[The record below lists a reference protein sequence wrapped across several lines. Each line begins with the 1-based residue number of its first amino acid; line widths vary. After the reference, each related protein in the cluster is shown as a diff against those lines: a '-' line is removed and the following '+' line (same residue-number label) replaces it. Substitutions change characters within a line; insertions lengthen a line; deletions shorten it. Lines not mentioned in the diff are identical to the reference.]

1 MPRVGNWCVGAA
13 ATCLLPEVH
22 VFFPGDQPEA
32 VGDATEAWF
41 GRECGATLPH
51 EPLQLPPPADVG
63 LEASRYEW
71 KQDFCALLNLTHSL
85 HEGIPTGLYRKLHWW
100 DSLANRELAFAQFFP
115 RPSGLTAPQGDRGA
129 AAEPLRPGRR
139 HFLTPDSDTSASV
152 AFYEMCCR
160 QLLRLKLRVTL
171 VSSSSLCQVRGLFSR
186 NQAWWLWP
194 WLLALMFKHF
204 LKVNFSCVSYAMCQ
218 RTSSRPGPKSG
229 ARHTYVFLLVIF
241 STLVVSSGVR
251 VGGQGTSPPPGGAG
265 APGLSVNKAVP
276 KPRGRNVPD
285 LLASPPTFKT
295 AKRAFQRA
303 LRRAQLHGT
312 TMYRGRCR
320 TLQEL
325 GGRPG
330 AVFTSKGLPGSS
342 TAAPSRSPYAKHGPR
357 LTVLTLNVGG
367 LSQDAWDE
375 VQIWI
380 HDQCTQDIIL
390 LQETHWSH
398 SNMFF
403 LPRYIVIH
411 SGTAGHRHQGC
422 AILLSK
428 QRFTPSG
435 VRWAPIVPGHLLH
448 ARASLGTKPVDVVC
462 LYQHCWSHNGDTAS
476 LLQRRERLW
485 VQLDKLLGGVPRR
498 NVLVLGGDFNVGGR
512 MDGQVFG
519 PGTKSARAPP
529 PDQPLFQSLLQ
540 THSLQAI
547 NTWKSGLRA
556 FTFQNGETFTQIDF
570 LIGRARQ
577 VDDMARGAES
587 DHNCPV
593 LKWRYGPLHH
603 PVYGSFPACWYAT
616 APATPSVPKQAKLS
630 LAQTPEAIRAFRE
643 KLALALPNAETPQEL
658 NDCLQEAATPL
669 MVEEPRPPLSHL
681 PQVRGLVGAM
691 WEARRRALE
700 VSWSTGLSVLPL
712 SLSNIWDVVVRL
724 HFTARVRIQLRS
736 VWQGWCSAARYLA
749 LHRALRKTSR
759 KARRQ
764 VMDDR
769 ISAAAQAEQQG
780 DRSALFAVVRT
791 FMPKQPRMRTQL
803 RGPEGELLSSAAEAD
818 AYEAYCR
825 TVYAPALSAREE
837 LPPLA
842 PPAENT
848 APPVSLTLEHVL
860 QALRSFSARK
870 AVPRHL
876 APILLWKLGA
886 DLVGPHLHR
895 LYLQAR
901 PPAAVFPPLWADSW
915 LTWLPKQGKTGTTPA
930 EQRPI
935 SLTDCGGKAVT
946 KAFTSQL
953 QPTLREALAPWPQ
966 FAYLGGRCIEHAVAR
981 VTAHC
986 VAVRDRLASGRVTL
1000 KQRRA
1005 GSGPQGQCYGGVMVS
1020 VDCSKAFDTVD
1031 RQVLKSELCSAGV
1044 HPEDVDFI
1052 MRMHTAIS
1060 YHPVPKDPRRAV
1072 HSKRGVRQGCALAPS
1087 LWSLITVALLRALAE
1102 KCGTQWVTDLVTM
1115 YADDLLETW
1124 EVYTRKDLDLL
1135 MQAVSQSFQLLEALG
1150 LQVQPQKTKVVLAL
1164 RGRQARLWIRRHTL
1178 DTPDGRVLLIPA
1190 PNGKP
1195 HHLPIVS
1202 SIKYLGVVLSYGDF
1216 EGATLTHRLSC
1227 AEANRSRILR
1237 ILHSRSV
1244 SLRRRV
1250 QLWRACV
1257 FSSAVYGLHV
1267 VGLRPKHLRRL
1278 TVALVRHLRAIA
1290 GSFAHIH
1297 HEASRALLDRL
1308 GVADPLEAIRQR
1320 NQTLVE
1326 SSWSTKDPQVS
1337 HPRVLGRLR
1346 VVNEALT
1353 RLSSS
1358 LRAQTEAVQGELVDQ
1373 VLPSPP
1379 QSREGAPWGQL
1390 VHSSG
1395 GLKEALFH
1403 CWHCDLCFAELAA
1416 LKRHLQDAHDA
1427 HTLPVSSETGFR
1439 EHSVGGMPVCAHCQ
1453 ADLVSWN
1460 NFKRHHRYRHC
1471 PVLWLRTQQSQD
1483 VSPPQDDP
1491 PPVPPV
1497 PMESSTL
1504 SAPQAWIPLADWP
1517 QLRDAPMSQWLE
1529 IFRIPSA
1536 AQILREG
1543 CAQCG
1548 QWLVSV
1554 KSIKLHY
1561 KHVHP
1566 DIYAAW
1572 AKPAAADCRRFG
1584 RVLSPC
1590 PHCHQSI
1597 TRTDIHC
1604 STCPAL
1610 WQARLVSY
1618 VRGRTHRPGNGGG
1631 VRQAAPCREAGAG
1644 TSPQI
1649 SDAVGNGPPIQGEGH
1664 RKGQLKQRRL
1674 SFAPQRGE
1682 RSPRQ
1687 GGDDAPD
1694 GATAAATHGL
1704 PSPPALGPHG
1714 HHHIPQRRHPGMPP
1728 ARPPREG
1735 RDLAPA
1741 EAREVAQPHSDT
1753 SANAPSLHASG
1764 TPGESY
1770 DAGDLCSTGAGRS
1783 HPLHGTALDDG
1794 RGSLEPLG
1802 LRPERGD
1809 HGVVDPQKRPRPRA
1823 EVLKELERL
1832 IIIFKTPE
1840 LILKYDSF
1848 RPLKGKLEGPLMTFQ
1863 LELSLQ
1869 SPVAHEAMQI
1879 LRGWFGLSHMLL
1891 MGARIKP
1898 ERAIRPHLAQALQQA
1913 LFG

>member
-1 MPRVGNWCVGAA
+1 M
-13 ATCLLPEVH
+13 
-22 VFFPGDQPEA
+22 
-32 VGDATEAWF
+32 
-41 GRECGATLPH
+41 
-51 EPLQLPPPADVG
+51 
-63 LEASRYEW
+63 
-71 KQDFCALLNLTHSL
+71 
-85 HEGIPTGLYRKLHWW
+85 
-100 DSLANRELAFAQFFP
+100 
-115 RPSGLTAPQGDRGA
+115 
-129 AAEPLRPGRR
+129 
-139 HFLTPDSDTSASV
+139 
-152 AFYEMCCR
+152 
-160 QLLRLKLRVTL
+160 
-171 VSSSSLCQVRGLFSR
+171 
-186 NQAWWLWP
+186 
-194 WLLALMFKHF
+194 
-204 LKVNFSCVSYAMCQ
+204 
-218 RTSSRPGPKSG
+218 
-229 ARHTYVFLLVIF
+229 
-241 STLVVSSGVR
+241 
-251 VGGQGTSPPPGGAG
+251 
-265 APGLSVNKAVP
+265 
-276 KPRGRNVPD
+276 
-285 LLASPPTFKT
+285 
-295 AKRAFQRA
+295 
-303 LRRAQLHGT
+303 
-312 TMYRGRCR
+312 
-320 TLQEL
+320 
-325 GGRPG
+325 
-330 AVFTSKGLPGSS
+330 
-342 TAAPSRSPYAKHGPR
+342 
-357 LTVLTLNVGG
+357 
-367 LSQDAWDE
+367 
-375 VQIWI
+375 QIWI

-428 QRFTPSG
+428 QRFTPSR

-448 ARASLGTKPVDVVC
+448 VRASLGTKPVDVVC

-512 MDGQVFG
+512 MDGQAFG

-556 FTFQNGETFTQIDF
+556 CTFQNGETFTQIDF
-570 LIGRARQ
+570 LIGHAHQ

-681 PQVRGLVGAM
+681 PQVRGFVGAM

-724 HFTARVRIQLRS
+724 HFTARVRMLRS

-749 LHRALRKTSR
+749 LRRALRKTSR

-860 QALRSFSARK
+860 QALRSFSARSPSSGSHP
-870 AVPRHL
+870 A
-876 APILLWKLGA
+876 LLIC
-886 DLVGPHLHR
+886 PHLHR
-895 LYLQAR
+895 LYLRAR

-935 SLTDCGGKAVT
+935 SLTDFGGKAVT

-966 FAYLGGRCIEHAVAR
+966 FAYLGGRCIEHAIAR

-1072 HSKRGVRQGCALAPS
+1072 HSTRGVRQGCALAPS

-1164 RGRQARLWIRRHTL
+1164 RGRQARLWIRRDTL
-1178 DTPDGRVLLIPA
+1178 DTPDGRVLLIPT

-1267 VGLRPKHLRRL
+1267 VGLWPKHLRRL

-1290 GSFAHIH
+1290 GS
-1297 HEASRALLDRL
+1297 
-1308 GVADPLEAIRQR
+1308 
-1320 NQTLVE
+1320 
-1326 SSWSTKDPQVS
+1326 
-1337 HPRVLGRLR
+1337 
-1346 VVNEALT
+1346 
-1353 RLSSS
+1353 
-1358 LRAQTEAVQGELVDQ
+1358 
-1373 VLPSPP
+1373 
-1379 QSREGAPWGQL
+1379 PW
-1390 VHSSG
+1390 
-1395 GLKEALFH
+1395 
-1403 CWHCDLCFAELAA
+1403 
-1416 LKRHLQDAHDA
+1416 
-1427 HTLPVSSETGFR
+1427 
-1439 EHSVGGMPVCAHCQ
+1439 
-1453 ADLVSWN
+1453 
-1460 NFKRHHRYRHC
+1460 
-1471 PVLWLRTQQSQD
+1471 
-1483 VSPPQDDP
+1483 
-1491 PPVPPV
+1491 
-1497 PMESSTL
+1497 
-1504 SAPQAWIPLADWP
+1504 
-1517 QLRDAPMSQWLE
+1517 
-1529 IFRIPSA
+1529 
-1536 AQILREG
+1536 
-1543 CAQCG
+1543 
-1548 QWLVSV
+1548 
-1554 KSIKLHY
+1554 
-1561 KHVHP
+1561 
-1566 DIYAAW
+1566 
-1572 AKPAAADCRRFG
+1572 RR
-1584 RVLSPC
+1584 S
-1590 PHCHQSI
+1590 
-1597 TRTDIHC
+1597 
-1604 STCPAL
+1604 
-1610 WQARLVSY
+1610 
-1618 VRGRTHRPGNGGG
+1618 
-1631 VRQAAPCREAGAG
+1631 
-1644 TSPQI
+1644 
-1649 SDAVGNGPPIQGEGH
+1649 
-1664 RKGQLKQRRL
+1664 
-1674 SFAPQRGE
+1674 
-1682 RSPRQ
+1682 
-1687 GGDDAPD
+1687 
-1694 GATAAATHGL
+1694 
-1704 PSPPALGPHG
+1704 
-1714 HHHIPQRRHPGMPP
+1714 
-1728 ARPPREG
+1728 
-1735 RDLAPA
+1735 
-1741 EAREVAQPHSDT
+1741 
-1753 SANAPSLHASG
+1753 
-1764 TPGESY
+1764 
-1770 DAGDLCSTGAGRS
+1770 
-1783 HPLHGTALDDG
+1783 G
-1794 RGSLEPLG
+1794 RG
-1802 LRPERGD
+1802 
-1809 HGVVDPQKRPRPRA
+1809 
-1823 EVLKELERL
+1823 
-1832 IIIFKTPE
+1832 T
-1840 LILKYDSF
+1840 
-1848 RPLKGKLEGPLMTFQ
+1848 KL
-1863 LELSLQ
+1863 
-1869 SPVAHEAMQI
+1869 
-1879 LRGWFGLSHMLL
+1879 
-1891 MGARIKP
+1891 
-1898 ERAIRPHLAQALQQA
+1898 
-1913 LFG
+1913 